1 LPEELGDLGVKINEI
16 VNEGFVSSFAKGLLP
31 EPVQKVIDTPYKQ
44 KPEIS
49 NYEAAR
55 RAYEMYG
62 INPEFDQKRFEAM
75 LADLP
80 PEAQNVY
87 KSKVGEI
94 SYYTDWQMAQVER
107 TTAAI
112 AARHQ
117 AYLDK
122 VRNNNTQMKKG
133 VPQVDDIL
141 LKSRPAQAAQA
152 MLAKDIFGQGKS
164 SQGKNVSSATAG
176 SQPVGN
182 PANDPSQRGQA

>member
-1 LPEELGDLGVKINEI
+1 MKIKE
-16 VNEGFVSSFAKGLLP
+16 VTNEGFVSSLAKGLLP

-44 KPEIS
+44 KAEIS
-49 NYEAAR
+49 DNQAAQQ
-55 RAYEMYG
+55 AYKMYG
-62 INPEFDQKRFEAM
+62 VNPEFDQRRFNAM

-80 PEAQNVY
+80 DDLKQEYQ
-87 KSKVGEI
+87 SKMGQM

-107 TTAAI
+107 NIGAI

-122 VRNNNTQMKKG
+122 VRDDNKQMKKG
-133 VPQVDDIL
+133 VPQVDNML
-141 LKSRPAQAAQA
+141 LKSRPAQTAQA
-152 MLAKDIFGQGKS
+152 MLAKNIFGQGKP

-182 PANDPSQRGQA
+182 PANDPSKKGQA